1 MKISTDFAIPLPP
14 QEAYRFLLDLEQVA
28 PCVPGGE
35 LGPAAEDGSH
45 PARVTVRLGPMR
57 LVYDGSLW
65 VSERDDAG
73 RRAVLRAKARE
84 AGAAGSLEAS
94 MTMRVTPNGEGSR
107 VDVLTELE
115 LAGRAARMGRGIV
128 DEVARRLVADMASCL
143 EELFAGRGDGAEAPE
158 AAARISGIKLLLRA
172 VAARLRRIG
181 RKGER

>member
-1 MKISTDFAIPLPP
+1 
-14 QEAYRFLLDLEQVA
+14 
-28 PCVPGGE
+28 
-35 LGPAAEDGSH
+35 
-45 PARVTVRLGPMR
+45 
-57 LVYDGSLW
+57 
-65 VSERDDAG
+65 
-73 RRAVLRAKARE
+73 
-84 AGAAGSLEAS
+84 
-94 MTMRVTPNGEGSR
+94 MTMRVTPTEEGSR

-143 EELFAGRGDGAEAPE
+143 EERFAEPGDGRAPA

>member
-1 MKISTDFAIPLPP
+1 
-14 QEAYRFLLDLEQVA
+14 
-28 PCVPGGE
+28 
-35 LGPAAEDGSH
+35 
-45 PARVTVRLGPMR
+45 
-57 LVYDGSLW
+57 
-65 VSERDDAG
+65 
-73 RRAVLRAKARE
+73 
-84 AGAAGSLEAS
+84 

-143 EELFAGRGDGAEAPE
+143 EELFAGRGKRAEAS
-158 AAARISGIKLLLRA
+158 AAPARISGIKLLLRA